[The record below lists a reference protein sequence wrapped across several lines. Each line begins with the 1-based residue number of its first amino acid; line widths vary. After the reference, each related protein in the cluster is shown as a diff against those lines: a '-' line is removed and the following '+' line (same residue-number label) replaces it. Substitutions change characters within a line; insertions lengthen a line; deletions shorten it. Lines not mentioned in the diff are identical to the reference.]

1 MKEKKTI
8 KKSGKARVNA
18 TGHNLLNEGKNQRAV
33 KFLIKRVEW
42 REGEKIEKLEM
53 PLKG

>member
-1 MKEKKTI
+1 MKEKKL

-18 TGHNLLNEGKNQRAV
+18 TGHSLLNEGKNQRAV
-33 KFLIKRVEW
+33 KFLIKRVEQ